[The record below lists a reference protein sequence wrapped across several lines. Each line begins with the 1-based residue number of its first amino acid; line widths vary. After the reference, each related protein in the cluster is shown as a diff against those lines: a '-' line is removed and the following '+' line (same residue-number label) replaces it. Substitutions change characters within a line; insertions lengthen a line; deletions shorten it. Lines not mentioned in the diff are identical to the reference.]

1 MKNLGKI
8 FILAL
13 LQVGVILALPLF
25 MAKEDEKNSVPPAAA
40 VMAGNETD
48 GEPAEYV
55 PDEKENVIRLLAAEG
70 ERDIALEEYLF
81 GVVAAEMPASFEDE
95 ALMAQAVAARSYA
108 MYRISSGI
116 HGGAVCT
123 DHSCCQAWLSEET
136 LKEKWGAYYE
146 VYSDK
151 IRTAVSK
158 TEGQCLAYEGE
169 PVLAAFHSSSGGRT
183 ESSEN
188 VFGQEIPY
196 LVSVESREEPS
207 AVPNY
212 VSEVEF
218 TEDEL
223 YTAIAAW
230 NEDAAVRVSEGA
242 LFSEAIFST
251 SGRLLSVKLCGEE
264 VSGSTL
270 RKIFA
275 LRSSDIS
282 WERVEKGIRFIVTG
296 YGHGVGMSQYGAN
309 NMAKQGADW
318 REIVSHYY
326 PGTDIVPVSVFEM
339 VTAL

>member
-1 MKNLGKI
+1 M
-8 FILAL
+8 
-13 LQVGVILALPLF
+13 
-25 MAKEDEKNSVPPAAA
+25 
-40 VMAGNETD
+40 
-48 GEPAEYV
+48 
-55 PDEKENVIRLLAAEG
+55 
-70 ERDIALEEYLF
+70 
-81 GVVAAEMPASFEDE
+81 
-95 ALMAQAVAARSYA
+95 
-108 MYRISSGI
+108 
-116 HGGAVCT
+116 
-123 DHSCCQAWLSEET
+123 
-136 LKEKWGAYYE
+136 
-146 VYSDK
+146 
-151 IRTAVSK
+151 
-158 TEGQCLAYEGE
+158 
-169 PVLAAFHSSSGGRT
+169 
-183 ESSEN
+183 
-188 VFGQEIPY
+188 
-196 LVSVESREEPS
+196 ESREDPS